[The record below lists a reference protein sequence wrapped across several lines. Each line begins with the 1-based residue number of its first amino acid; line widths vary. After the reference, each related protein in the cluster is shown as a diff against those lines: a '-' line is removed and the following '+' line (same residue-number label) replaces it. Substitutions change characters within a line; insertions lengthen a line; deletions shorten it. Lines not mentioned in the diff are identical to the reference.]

1 MPDGMRVILTIVER
15 GRGAA
20 MIRLYTKHQV
30 FLHCQFPG
38 RGTATSEIMDIL
50 GLGSSEKDVVLSY
63 TTAPAAARLL
73 RQLDSDLRGSVSAG
87 GIAFSLPLSALNSL
101 AAAAIAYQTEPDRKG
116 ETTMDSEQS
125 VKSTLILITCA
136 RGCTEAVMDTA
147 KKAGARG
154 GTVIKARWTGL
165 QDLEES
171 YGLKLQPEREI
182 VAIVVPDEL
191 RRGVMESVNAAHGLR
206 SDSQAMLCSLPIEQL
221 VRL

>member
-1 MPDGMRVILTIVER
+1 
-15 GRGAA
+15 
-20 MIRLYTKHQV
+20 
-30 FLHCQFPG
+30 
-38 RGTATSEIMDIL
+38 
-50 GLGSSEKDVVLSY
+50 
-63 TTAPAAARLL
+63 
-73 RQLDSDLRGSVSAG
+73 
-87 GIAFSLPLSALNSL
+87 
-101 AAAAIAYQTEPDRKG
+101 
-116 ETTMDSEQS
+116 
-125 VKSTLILITCA
+125 
-136 RGCTEAVMDTA
+136 MDTA